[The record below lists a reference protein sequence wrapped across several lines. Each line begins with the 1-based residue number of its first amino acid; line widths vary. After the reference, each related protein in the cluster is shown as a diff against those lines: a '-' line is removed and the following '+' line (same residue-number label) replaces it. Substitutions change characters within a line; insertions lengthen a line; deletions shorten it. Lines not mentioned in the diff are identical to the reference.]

1 MSALVSPNNVMSKP
15 FIHTVSGDLPTSAC
29 GMVLSHEHL
38 FIDLTNQAAPG
49 ASDRAVISADRPALM
64 QDPYA
69 MRDNLSVDDFN
80 GAVKECTE
88 LKECGCNTVVDC
100 TTAQIGRDAKRL
112 LKLSREAGINIVMGC
127 GYYTADTLG
136 DDFRTKTVDEAAET
150 ILRDCTE
157 GVCDGIRAGVIGEIG
172 TSRDILPEERKALIA
187 AAKAQTQCGLA
198 VQVHIFP
205 WSSNGLEATR
215 LLMENG
221 VSPDRIVICHSDV
234 EPNRDYIL
242 SLLKLGVYVELD
254 NFGKEFT
261 PAPGGFA
268 AGRFIPDTE
277 RVDLAA
283 WIIQSGFEKQ
293 LLLTNDICLKC
304 LLRKNGGAGYRHIF
318 VDIVPMLEA
327 KGVPAD
333 IVRQRVLRDNP
344 LRMLTGIRD

>member
-1 MSALVSPNNVMSKP
+1 MGGP
-15 FIHTVSGDLPTSAC
+15 FIHTVSGDVPTSAC

-49 ASDRAVISADRPALM
+49 ASDRAVTSTDRPALM

-69 MRDNLSVDDFN
+69 MRDNLSVDDYA
-80 GAVKECTE
+80 GAAEECAE
-88 LKECGCNTVVDC
+88 LKACGCDTIVDC

-112 LKLSREAGINIVMGC
+112 LRLSREAGVNIVMGC
-127 GYYTADTLG
+127 GYYTADTLD
-136 DDFRTKTVDEAAET
+136 DDFRTKSGNEAAET

-172 TSRDILPEERKALIA
+172 TSRDILPEEQKALVA

-205 WSSNGLEATR
+205 WSTNGLEAVRILTQ
-215 LLMENG
+215 NG
-221 VSPDRIVICHSDV
+221 VAPDRIVICHSDV

-242 SLLKLGVYVELD
+242 SLLKLGVFVELD

-283 WIIQSGFEKQ
+283 WIVREGFEKQ

-318 VDIVPMLEA
+318 TDIAPMLEA

-333 IVRQRVLRDNP
+333 VVKERILRDNP
-344 LRMLTGIRD
+344 LRMLTGLPPR

>member
-1 MSALVSPNNVMSKP
+1 MSRS
-15 FIHTVSGDLPTSAC
+15 FIHTVSGDIPTSAC

-38 FIDLTNQAAPG
+38 FIDLTNQSAPG
-49 ASDRAVISADRPALM
+49 ASERAVVPNDRPALM

-69 MRDNLSVDDFN
+69 MRDNLSVDNFD
-80 GAVKECTE
+80 GAVKECAE
-88 LKECGCNTVVDC
+88 LKECGCDTVVDC
-100 TTAQIGRDAKRL
+100 TTAQIGRDAHRL
-112 LKLSREAGINIVMGC
+112 LRLSRETGVNIVMGC
-127 GYYTADTLG
+127 GYYTADTL
-136 DDFRTKTVDEAAET
+136 DDGFRAMAVDEAAEA

-172 TSRDILPEERKALIA
+172 TSRDILPEERKALLA

-205 WSSNGLEATR
+205 WSSNGLEATQ
-215 LLMENG
+215 LLTQNG
-221 VSPDRIVICHSDV
+221 VAPDRIVICHSDV

-283 WIIQSGFEKQ
+283 WIIRSGFEKQ

-318 VDIVPMLEA
+318 TDIVPMMTANGIPEDVI
-327 KGVPAD
+327 K
-333 IVRQRVLRDNP
+333 RRVLRDNP
-344 LRMLTGIRD
+344 LRMLTGADD